1 MTNLVKRYGLIG
13 IAIVFLAAA
22 IVGWTQLRNPHEER
36 GHIEVFGNVDVR
48 QVNLG
53 FKVPGRLAEMMVDE
67 GDKVAAGA
75 VVAKLEPVD
84 YENEVKL
91 AQARVA
97 RSQAALNVL
106 LAGSRPQEIAQAEA
120 QLAEAEAALTVAE
133 TTLSRQEFLAER
145 DIASHQ
151 AHEEAEARHGAAIAQ
166 RDAAA
171 KSLELARIG
180 PRSEDID
187 QARSVLAAEQ
197 AARALAEQRVADTM
211 LTAPN
216 EGIILTRVREPGAII
231 GAGETIYTL
240 TLTSPVWVRAYIEE
254 PDLDLI
260 QAGMDAEVRTDSG
273 RVYTGQ
279 IGFISPVA
287 EFTPKTVE
295 TRSLRTSLV
304 YRVRI
309 IVEDPEHRLKQ
320 GMPVTVMLS
329 PDRDV

>member
-1 MTNLVKRYGLIG
+1 MTRHFKRYGLIA
-13 IAIVFLAAA
+13 IVIVFLAAA
-22 IVGWTQLRNPHEER
+22 ILGWTQLQDPHEEQ

-53 FKVPGRLAEMMVDE
+53 FKIPGRLAEMKVEE
-67 GDKVAAGA
+67 GDQVAAGDVIA
-75 VVAKLEPVD
+75 ALEPVD
-84 YENEVKL
+84 YDNEVKL

-106 LAGSRPQEIAQAEA
+106 LAGARPQEIAQAEA
-120 QLAEAEAALTVAE
+120 LLAEAEAALKVAE
-133 TTLSRQEFLAER
+133 STLSRQIYLAER

-151 AHEEAEARHGAAIAQ
+151 AHEEAEARRGGAVAQ
-166 RDAAA
+166 RDAA
-171 KSLELARIG
+171 SEGLELARIG
-180 PRSEDID
+180 PRAEDID

-197 AARALAEQRVADTM
+197 AAFALAEQRVADTV

-216 EGIILTRVREPGAII
+216 DGVILTRVREPGSII

-240 TLTSPVWVRAYIEE
+240 TLTSPVWVRTYIEE

-260 QAGMDAEVRTDSG
+260 QAGMDAEIRTDSG
-273 RVYTGQ
+273 HVYHGQ
-279 IGFISPVA
+279 IGYISPVA

-309 IVEDPEHRLKQ
+309 IAEDPENRLKQ
-320 GMPVTVMLS
+320 GMPVTVLLS
-329 PDRDV
+329 PDRTR

>member
-22 IVGWTQLRNPHEER
+22 IVGWTQLRNPHEEL

-67 GDKVAAGA
+67 GDEVAAGA
-75 VVAKLEPVD
+75 VVAKLEPID

-91 AQARVA
+91 AKARVA

-151 AHEEAEARHGAAIAQ
+151 AHEKAA
-166 RDAAA
+166 
-171 KSLELARIG
+171 L
-180 PRSEDID
+180 
-187 QARSVLAAEQ
+187 
-197 AARALAEQRVADTM
+197 ALAEQRVADTM

-309 IVEDPEHRLKQ
+309 IVQDPEHRLKQ

>member
-1 MTNLVKRYGLIG
+1 MTKLVKRYGLIG
-13 IAIVFLAAA
+13 LGIVVLAAA
-22 IVGWTQLRNPHEER
+22 IIGWNQLRDPHEEL

-53 FKVPGRLAEMMVDE
+53 FKVPGRLAEVMVDE
-67 GDKVAAGA
+67 GDQVAAGA

-91 AQARVA
+91 AEARVA
-97 RSQAALNVL
+97 RSKAALNVL
-106 LAGSRPQEIAQAEA
+106 LAGTRPQQIAQAEA
-120 QLAEAEAALTVAE
+120 LLAEAKASLTVAE
-133 TTLSRQEFLAER
+133 TTLSRQAYLAER
-145 DIASHQ
+145 NIASHQ
-151 AHEEAEARHGAAIAQ
+151 AHEEAEARRGVAIAR

-171 KSLELARIG
+171 KGLELARIG

-197 AARALAEQRVADTM
+197 ASLAMVEQRIADTILM
-211 LTAPN
+211 APN
-216 EGIILTRVREPGAII
+216 EGTILTRIREPGAII

-260 QAGMDAEVRTDSG
+260 QAGMGAEVRTDSG
-273 RVYTGQ
+273 SVYTGQ
-279 IGFISPVA
+279 VGFISPVA

-309 IVEDPEHRLKQ
+309 IVKDPEHRLKQ
-320 GMPVTVMLS
+320 GMPVTVFLR
-329 PDRDV
+329 PDEDD

>member
-1 MTNLVKRYGLIG
+1 MTNHVKRYGPIG
-13 IAIVFLAAA
+13 IGAILLTTV
-22 IVGWTQLRNPHEER
+22 IVGWTQLQNPHEEQ

-53 FKVPGRLAEMMVDE
+53 FKVPGRLAEVIVDE
-67 GDKVAAGA
+67 GDQVIAGD

-84 YENEVKL
+84 YDNEVKL
-91 AQARVA
+91 AEARVA

-106 LAGSRPQEIAQAEA
+106 LAGARPQEIAQAEA
-120 QLAEAEAALTVAE
+120 MLAEAEAALKVAE
-133 TTLSRQEFLAER
+133 TTLSRQEYLAER
-145 DIASHQ
+145 NIASHQ
-151 AHEEAEARHGAAIAQ
+151 AHEEAEARRGAAIAK
-166 RDAAA
+166 RSAAA
-171 KSLELARIG
+171 EGLELARIG
-180 PRSEDID
+180 PRAEDID
-187 QARSVLAAEQ
+187 QARSVLNAEQ
-197 AARALAEQRVADTM
+197 AALALAEQRVADTI

-216 EGIILTRVREPGAII
+216 DGVILTRVREPGAII

-260 QAGMDAEVRTDSG
+260 YAGMDADVRTDSD

-309 IVEDPEHRLKQ
+309 IVDDPKQRLKQ
-320 GMPVTVMLS
+320 GMPVTVLIN
-329 PDRDV
+329 PDRSD

>member
-97 RSQAALNVL
+97 RSQAALSVL

-120 QLAEAEAALTVAE
+120 QLAAAEAALTVAE

-151 AHEEAEARHGAAIAQ
+151 AHEEAEARQGAAIAQ

-171 KSLELARIG
+171 KGLELARIG
-180 PRSEDID
+180 PRSDD
-187 QARSVLAAEQ
+187 QARSMLAAEQ
-197 AARALAEQRVADTM
+197 AALALAEQRVADTM

-309 IVEDPEHRLKQ
+309 IVQDPEHRLKQ